1 LQIFESLTT
10 GKKCPLTTEDRILY
24 IQPGY
29 FFDHISEFVKE
40 NLSLTLVWLQQHRI
54 QRDEQIGEQDG

>member
-1 LQIFESLTT
+1 M
-10 GKKCPLTTEDRILY
+10 PLTTEDRILY